1 MFLVLGLC
9 AAVAEALVKQAQ
21 AAGVELHLVMGG
33 LRTGSGAALEPTTRR
48 YILEHWQDTEPAC
61 RAVVTARSLA
71 PDCAWTLVGL
81 IQRAFYVEGR
91 DVTQASVL
99 VELAEKAGLPRIE
112 FAGAFDTAEQH
123 VATAAD
129 FTWVQDLGIAGFPTL
144 LAERQGQLALLT
156 NGYQP
161 LSELSPLLRLSWA
174 EIRRL
179 ALQHRK
185 TLWVANAVAVLATL
199 CSVPIPLLLPLLVDE
214 VLLKHGDAALQV
226 MNHLLP
232 GSWQTALGYIG
243 LMLLVTLSLRC
254 GALLFNVLQA
264 RLFAGLAKDI
274 VYRIR
279 IRLIERLKRISL
291 GEYESLGSGT
301 VTTHLVTDLDTLDKF
316 VGETLSRFLVAILTL
331 LGTSAIL
338 VWMHWKLALLIL
350 LFNPLVIY
358 FTVQLGKRVKH
369 LKKLENDSTI
379 QEVRAGNRQGFFLGR
394 LGQRAR
400 EVRDYAVASVPV
412 RYRYF
417 PRGGD
422 AHRLVFGPVDRPD
435 ARGFQLPVVHDR
447 SGRATV
453 EPAVQ
458 YAYYAAGGALTRIN
472 ELLARAD
479 EPSYPGGID
488 PFVGRE
494 TVGIEVRGLS
504 FAYADEPILDQLDL
518 SIAPGEKVAIVG
530 ASGGGKS
537 TLVQLLL
544 GLYVPQAGTIRF
556 GGASQA
562 EIGLET
568 VREQVAVV
576 LQHPALFNDTVR
588 ANLTMG
594 RERSDEACWRAL
606 EIAQL
611 DSTIRGLPQG
621 LDSIVGRSG
630 VRLSGGQRQRLAIAR
645 MVLAEPKVVI
655 LDEATSAL
663 DAATEYNLHQA
674 LGRFLNGRT
683 TLIIAHRLSAVKQAD
698 RVLVFDGGRIAED
711 GDHQQLIADG
721 GLYAKL
727 YGHLQKI

>member
-1 MFLVLGLC
+1 M
-9 AAVAEALVKQAQ
+9 ASQWKSDA
-21 AAGVELHLVMGG
+21 
-33 LRTGSGAALEPTTRR
+33 SG
-48 YILEHWQDTEPAC
+48 
-61 RAVVTARSLA
+61 RAS
-71 PDCAWTLVGL
+71 
-81 IQRAFYVEGR
+81 
-91 DVTQASVL
+91 
-99 VELAEKAGLPRIE
+99 
-112 FAGAFDTAEQH
+112 
-123 VATAAD
+123 
-129 FTWVQDLGIAGFPTL
+129 
-144 LAERQGQLALLT
+144 
-156 NGYQP
+156 
-161 LSELSPLLRLSWA
+161 
-174 EIRRL
+174 
-179 ALQHRK
+179 
-185 TLWVANAVAVLATL
+185 
-199 CSVPIPLLLPLLVDE
+199 
-214 VLLKHGDAALQV
+214 
-226 MNHLLP
+226 
-232 GSWQTALGYIG
+232 
-243 LMLLVTLSLRC
+243 
-254 GALLFNVLQA
+254 ALLFQFGIDIFRAAAMLTVLFSDLSIGQM
-264 RLFAGLAKDI
+264 LA
-274 VYRIR
+274 
-279 IRLIERLKRISL
+279 
-291 GEYESLGSGT
+291 
-301 VTTHLVTDLDTLDKF
+301 
-316 VGETLSRFLVAILTL
+316 
-331 LGTSAIL
+331 
-338 VWMHWKLALLIL
+338 
-350 LFNPLVIY
+350 
-358 FTVQLGKRVKH
+358 
-369 LKKLENDSTI
+369 
-379 QEVRAGNRQGFFLGR
+379 
-394 LGQRAR
+394 
-400 EVRDYAVASVPV
+400 
-412 RYRYF
+412 
-417 PRGGD
+417 
-422 AHRLVFGPVDRPD
+422 VFSYLWFMIGPVE
-435 ARGFQLPVVHDR
+435 QLLNL
-447 SGRATV
+447 
-453 EPAVQ
+453 Q

-568 VREQVAVV
+568 VREKVAVV

>member
-1 MFLVLGLC
+1 ML
-9 AAVAEALVKQAQ
+9 EQPDPEPVKPP
-21 AAGVELHLVMGG
+21 V
-33 LRTGSGAALEPTTRR
+33 
-48 YILEHWQDTEPAC
+48 D
-61 RAVVTARSLA
+61 
-71 PDCAWTLVGL
+71 
-81 IQRAFYVEGR
+81 
-91 DVTQASVL
+91 
-99 VELAEKAGLPRIE
+99 
-112 FAGAFDTAEQH
+112 
-123 VATAAD
+123 
-129 FTWVQDLGIAGFPTL
+129 
-144 LAERQGQLALLT
+144 
-156 NGYQP
+156 
-161 LSELSPLLRLSWA
+161 RLSWA

-179 ALQHRK
+179 ALHHK
-185 TLWVANAVAVLATL
+185 KALWIANLVAVLATL

-214 VLLKHGDAALQV
+214 VLLGHGDAALKV

-232 GSWQTALGYIG
+232 DPWQRAVGYIG
-243 LMLLVTLSLRC
+243 LMLLVTLTLRC
-254 GALLFNVLQA
+254 GALVFNVVQA

-279 IRLIERLKRISL
+279 TRLIERLKRISL

-316 VGETLSRFLVAILTL
+316 VGETLSRFLVAMLTL
-331 LGTSAIL
+331 VGTSAIL

-358 FTVQLGKRVKH
+358 ATVQLGKRVKH
-369 LKKLENDSTI
+369 LKKLENDSTSRFTQALTETLDAI

-394 LGQRAR
+394 LGTRAR
-400 EVRDYAVASVPV
+400 EVRDYAVASQWKS
-412 RYRYF
+412 
-417 PRGGD
+417 D
-422 AHRLVFGPVDRPD
+422 ASSRATGLLFQFGIDIFRAAAMLTVLFSDLSIGQMLAVFSYLWFMIGPVE
-435 ARGFQLPVVHDR
+435 QLLNL
-447 SGRATV
+447 
-453 EPAVQ
+453 Q
-458 YAYYAAGGALTRIN
+458 YAFYAAGGALERIN

-479 EPSYPGGID
+479 EPQYPGGVD
-488 PFVGRE
+488 PFIGRD
-494 TVGIEVRGLS
+494 TVGIEVQGLS
-504 FAYADEPILDQLDL
+504 FAYGEEPVLDQLDL

-544 GLYVPQAGTIRF
+544 GLYTPQSGTIRF

-562 EIGLET
+562 EIGLDT
-568 VREQVAVV
+568 VRENVAVV

-611 DSTIRGLPQG
+611 DATINLLPQG

-674 LGRFLNGRT
+674 LSRFLSGRT

-711 GDHQQLIADG
+711 GDHQQLIAEG

>member
-1 MFLVLGLC
+1 MHDLPDDV
-9 AAVAEALVKQAQ
+9 VPVKR
-21 AAGVELHLVMGG
+21 V
-33 LRTGSGAALEPTTRR
+33 
-48 YILEHWQDTEPAC
+48 D
-61 RAVVTARSLA
+61 
-71 PDCAWTLVGL
+71 
-81 IQRAFYVEGR
+81 
-91 DVTQASVL
+91 
-99 VELAEKAGLPRIE
+99 
-112 FAGAFDTAEQH
+112 
-123 VATAAD
+123 
-129 FTWVQDLGIAGFPTL
+129 
-144 LAERQGQLALLT
+144 
-156 NGYQP
+156 
-161 LSELSPLLRLSWA
+161 RLSWA

-179 ALQHRK
+179 ALHHK
-185 TLWVANAVAVLATL
+185 KSLWIANGVAVLATL

-214 VLLKHGDAALQV
+214 VLLGHGDAALKI
-226 MNHLLP
+226 MNHALP
-232 GSWQTALGYIG
+232 EGWQKAAGYIG
-243 LMLLVTLSLRC
+243 LMLVVTLTLRC
-254 GALLFNVLQA
+254 SALLFNVVQA
-264 RLFAGLAKDI
+264 KLFAGLAKDI

-316 VGETLSRFLVAILTL
+316 VGETLSRFLVAMLTL
-331 LGTSAIL
+331 VGTAGIL
-338 VWMHWKLALLIL
+338 VWMHWQLALLIL

-358 FTVQLGKRVKH
+358 ATVQLGKRVKH
-369 LKKLENDSTI
+369 LKKLENDSTSRFTQALTETLDAI

-400 EVRDYAVASVPV
+400 DVRDYAVNSQWKTDASNRASGLLFQFGIDIFRAAAMLTVL
-412 RYRYF
+412 F
-417 PRGGD
+417 SDLSIGQML
-422 AHRLVFGPVDRPD
+422 AVFSYLWFMIGPVE
-435 ARGFQLPVVHDR
+435 QLLNL
-447 SGRATV
+447 
-453 EPAVQ
+453 Q
-458 YAYYAAGGALTRIN
+458 YAYYAASGALSRIN
-472 ELLARAD
+472 ELLSRAD
-479 EPSYPGGID
+479 EPQYPGGVD
-488 PFVGRE
+488 PFIGRE
-494 TVGIEVRGLS
+494 TVGVEVQGLS
-504 FAYADEPILDQLDL
+504 FGYGDELVLNQMNL

-544 GLYVPQAGTIRF
+544 GLYTPLAGTIRF
-556 GGASQA
+556 GGSTQQ

-568 VREQVAVV
+568 VRENVAVV
-576 LQHPALFNDTVR
+576 LQHPALFNDTIR

-594 RERSDEACWRAL
+594 RERSDEACWQAL

-611 DSTIRGLPQG
+611 QATVRDLPNG

-674 LGRFLNGRT
+674 LARFLSNRT

-698 RVLVFDGGRIAED
+698 RVLVFDGGQIAED

-727 YGHLQKI
+727 YGHLQQH